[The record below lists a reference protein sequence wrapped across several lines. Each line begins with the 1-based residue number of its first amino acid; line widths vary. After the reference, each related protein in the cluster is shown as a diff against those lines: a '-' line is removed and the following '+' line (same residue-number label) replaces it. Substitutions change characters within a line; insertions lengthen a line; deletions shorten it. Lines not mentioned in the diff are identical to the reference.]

1 MKSFVRGILY
11 ALGILAA
18 AAVIFYFIL
27 FITA

>member
-1 MKSFVRGILY
+1 MKNFARGILY

-18 AAVIFYFIL
+18 AVVIFYFIL